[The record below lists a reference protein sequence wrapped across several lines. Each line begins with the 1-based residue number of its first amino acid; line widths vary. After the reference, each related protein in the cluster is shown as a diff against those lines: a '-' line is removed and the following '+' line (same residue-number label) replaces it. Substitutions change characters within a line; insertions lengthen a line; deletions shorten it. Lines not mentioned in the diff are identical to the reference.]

1 MRRHEI
7 KDEDWERIK
16 DMLPGQLGDPGVTA
30 KDNRLFINAVL
41 WIGKTGAPWRD
52 LPERF
57 DRWDSVWKRF
67 RKKKG
72 IDDDQ
77 ALGRSVGGFSTKIHI
92 LVDALGN
99 PVEFILTGGQQ
110 ADVTQAEPLM
120 QGHQADA
127 VIADKAYDS
136 DAVVEAAKRQ
146 GAEAVIPSK
155 KNRKVPRAYDKHLY
169 KDRKKVE
176 WFINLLKQYRRV
188 ATRYEKTARN
198 FLGFVHVASIMI
210 LLR

>member
-1 MRRHEI
+1 M
-7 KDEDWERIK
+7 
-16 DMLPGQLGDPGVTA
+16 P
-30 KDNRLFINAVL
+30 
-41 WIGKTGAPWRD
+41 
-52 LPERF
+52 
-57 DRWDSVWKRF
+57 
-67 RKKKG
+67 KKNG
-72 IDDDQ
+72 IHDDQ

-99 PVEFILTGGQQ
+99 PVEFILTGGQE

-120 QGHQADA
+120 KGHQADA
-127 VIADKAYDS
+127 AIADKAYDS
-136 DAVVEAAKRQ
+136 DAVVAAANRQ
-146 GAEAVIPSK
+146 GAEAMIPSK
-155 KNRKVPRAYDKHLY
+155 KNRKVPRDYDKHLY
-169 KDRKKVE
+169 KERKKVE

>member
-1 MRRHEI
+1 M
-7 KDEDWERIK
+7 
-16 DMLPGQLGDPGVTA
+16 
-30 KDNRLFINAVL
+30 
-41 WIGKTGAPWRD
+41 
-52 LPERF
+52 
-57 DRWDSVWKRF
+57 
-67 RKKKG
+67 
-72 IDDDQ
+72 
-77 ALGRSVGGFSTKIHI
+77 GGFSTKIHI

-120 QGHQADA
+120 LGHQMDA

-136 DAVVEAAKRQ
+136 DAIVDAAKRQ
-146 GAEAVIPSK
+146 GAEAVIPPK
-155 KNRKVPRAYDKHLY
+155 KNRKVPREYDQHLY
-169 KDRKKVE
+169 KERKKVE

>member
-1 MRRHEI
+1 
-7 KDEDWERIK
+7 
-16 DMLPGQLGDPGVTA
+16 
-30 KDNRLFINAVL
+30 
-41 WIGKTGAPWRD
+41 
-52 LPERF
+52 
-57 DRWDSVWKRF
+57 
-67 RKKKG
+67 
-72 IDDDQ
+72 
-77 ALGRSVGGFSTKIHI
+77 LGRSVGGFSTKIHI

-99 PVEFILTGGQQ
+99 PVEFILTGGQE

-120 QGHQADA
+120 RGHEANA

-136 DAVVEAAKRQ
+136 NAIVDAAKRQ

-155 KNRKVPRAYDKHLY
+155 KNRKVPREYDKHLS
-169 KDRKKVE
+169 KERKKVE

>member
-1 MRRHEI
+1 
-7 KDEDWERIK
+7 
-16 DMLPGQLGDPGVTA
+16 
-30 KDNRLFINAVL
+30 
-41 WIGKTGAPWRD
+41 
-52 LPERF
+52 
-57 DRWDSVWKRF
+57 
-67 RKKKG
+67 
-72 IDDDQ
+72 
-77 ALGRSVGGFSTKIHI
+77 LGRSVGGFSTKIHI

-99 PVEFILTGGQQ
+99 PVEFILTGGQE

-120 QGHQADA
+120 RGHEANA

-136 DAVVEAAKRQ
+136 NAIVDAANRQ

-155 KNRKVPRAYDKHLY
+155 KNRKVPREYDKHLS
-169 KDRKKVE
+169 KERKKVE

>member
-1 MRRHEI
+1 
-7 KDEDWERIK
+7 
-16 DMLPGQLGDPGVTA
+16 
-30 KDNRLFINAVL
+30 
-41 WIGKTGAPWRD
+41 
-52 LPERF
+52 
-57 DRWDSVWKRF
+57 
-67 RKKKG
+67 
-72 IDDDQ
+72 
-77 ALGRSVGGFSTKIHI
+77 LGRSVGGFSTKIHI

-120 QGHQADA
+120 QGHQSDA

-136 DAVVEAAKRQ
+136 DAVVDAAKRQ
-146 GAEAVIPSK
+146 GAKAVIPSK
-155 KNRKVPRAYDKHLY
+155 KNRKVPREYDKHLY
-169 KDRKKVE
+169 KERKKVE
-176 WFINLLKQYRRV
+176 WFINLIKQYRRV

>member
-1 MRRHEI
+1 M
-7 KDEDWERIK
+7 
-16 DMLPGQLGDPGVTA
+16 
-30 KDNRLFINAVL
+30 
-41 WIGKTGAPWRD
+41 
-52 LPERF
+52 
-57 DRWDSVWKRF
+57 
-67 RKKKG
+67 
-72 IDDDQ
+72 
-77 ALGRSVGGFSTKIHI
+77 GGFSTKIHI

-110 ADVTQAEPLM
+110 ADVTQAEALM
-120 QGHQADA
+120 QDHQADA

-136 DAVVEAAKRQ
+136 DAVVDAAKRQ

-155 KNRKVPRAYDKHLY
+155 KNRKVPREYDKHLY

>member
-1 MRRHEI
+1 M
-7 KDEDWERIK
+7 
-16 DMLPGQLGDPGVTA
+16 
-30 KDNRLFINAVL
+30 
-41 WIGKTGAPWRD
+41 
-52 LPERF
+52 
-57 DRWDSVWKRF
+57 
-67 RKKKG
+67 
-72 IDDDQ
+72 
-77 ALGRSVGGFSTKIHI
+77 GGFSTKIHI

-110 ADVTQAEPLM
+110 ADVTQAEALM
-120 QGHQADA
+120 QEHQADA

-136 DAVVEAAKRQ
+136 DAVVDAAKRQ

-155 KNRKVPRAYDKHLY
+155 KNRKVPREYDKHLS